1 MDASIPANRPGGS
14 DAPLLEMRGITKR
27 FAGVVANDGV
37 DFDVR
42 AGEVHSLF
50 GENGAGK
57 STLMRVLYGFHRP
70 DAGEILINGSPV
82 TIASPADAIGH
93 GIGMIHQHFMLVN
106 TLTVADNVALG
117 LPSSRGPLTEPARV
131 SARIR
136 ELSET
141 YHLRVDP
148 NAVVWQLSVGE
159 RQRVEI
165 LKALYRNV
173 ALLILDEPTAVL
185 TPQEV
190 DDLIVVLRQMA
201 RDGKGLVFISHKVR
215 EVLGLS
221 NRITVLRHGHNVG
234 TMPASSAT
242 RDLLV
247 EMMVGHALAPEEP
260 TLRAV
265 EAAVVGATFD
275 VPAGAGAT
283 ATEMPFPAASPGPA
297 TTPGDESAGERP
309 APEAAAPRLVVRDLT
324 VRGDR
329 GTDAVR
335 GLSLEV
341 RGGEIVGIAGVS
353 GNGQRELAEAIA
365 GVRRPSG
372 GSIVIEGTEVA
383 GANAARGR
391 AAGLGYVPEERMRD
405 GVVADFTVAEN
416 LLLVDSQSPAFSRLG
431 FLRGGPIRRHCQ
443 ALVGAFDI
451 RTPSID
457 APAHTLS
464 GGNIQKLIMAREL
477 SREPRVLLVAQ
488 PTRGIDVAAARYI
501 HERLREQRTRGTA
514 VLIVSEDLDEIMS
527 LADRIL
533 VMYEG
538 AIIGEAVPTASTRAT
553 IGMMMA
559 GVRPEAAAAATTG
572 SQPA

>member
-1 MDASIPANRPGGS
+1 MNATIPAEPTGRS

-82 TIASPADAIGH
+82 TIASPADAIHH

-106 TLTVADNVALG
+106 TLSVADNVALG
-117 LPSSRGPLTEPARV
+117 LPSSRGPLTDPGRV
-131 SARIR
+131 SDRIR
-136 ELSET
+136 QLSET

-148 NAVVWQLSVGE
+148 NALVWQLSVGE

-173 ALLILDEPTAVL
+173 SLLILDEPTAVL

-190 DDLIVVLRQMA
+190 DDLIGVLRQMA

-221 NRITVLRHGHNVG
+221 TRITVLRHGHRVG
-234 TMPASSAT
+234 TLPATEAT
-242 RDLLV
+242 RDILV
-247 EMMVGHALAPEEP
+247 EMMVGHALAPE
-260 TLRAV
+260 R
-265 EAAVVGATFD
+265 AAVAPEEALSTAAIVGVT
-275 VPAGAGAT
+275 VPS
-283 ATEMPFPAASPGPA
+283 AAGPA
-297 TTPGDESAGERP
+297 S
-309 APEAAAPRLVVRDLT
+309 AAAPGATSGGVTVPSAAVPAPGAAPGARLVVRDLT
-324 VRGDR
+324 VPGDR
-329 GTDAVR
+329 GADAVR
-335 GLSLEV
+335 GLGLEV
-341 RGGEIVGIAGVS
+341 RSGEIVGIAGVS
-353 GNGQRELAEAIA
+353 GNGQRELAEAIS
-365 GVRRPSG
+365 GVRRTSH
-372 GSIVIEGTEVA
+372 GSILLDGTELA
-383 GANAARGR
+383 GTNPARAR
-391 AAGLGYVPEERMRD
+391 SAGLGYVPEERMRD
-405 GVVADFTVAEN
+405 GVVADFSVAEN
-416 LLLVDSQSPAFSRLG
+416 LLLVDSADAAFSRLG
-431 FLRGGPIRRHCQ
+431 FLRGGDIRRHCQ
-443 ALVGAFDI
+443 SLVEAFDI
-451 RTPSID
+451 RTPSLD
-457 APAHTLS
+457 TPARTLS

-477 SREPRVLLVAQ
+477 SRKPRVLLVAQ

-501 HERLREQRTRGTA
+501 HERLREQRASGTA
-514 VLIVSEDLDEIMS
+514 VLIVSEDLDEVMS

-538 AIIGEAVPTASTRAT
+538 AVIGEARPETTTRAAV
-553 IGMMMA
+553 GLMMA
-559 GVRPEAAAAATTG
+559 GIRPEAAEAQAAAAT
-572 SQPA
+572 